1 VELLIQAARVAYA
14 SRPMSSLGPA
24 EWMALRYFARAN
36 VQSRTPSALADFE
49 ASSRAAVSH
58 IINRLEQD
66 GYLLRHQSPEDA
78 RSVSIELTEKGVA
91 AVRDDPIASL
101 ERAVRSLSE
110 CDQHGLHDC
119 LREVL
124 THLAMFGVRRQFDVC
139 RDCEFLEP
147 RPGGNLKAEKEPAF
161 TCNLLHVAIDVEA
174 TQLLCSHFRPSN
186 VKTRPR

>member
-1 VELLIQAARVAYA
+1 
-14 SRPMSSLGPA
+14 
-24 EWMALRYFARAN
+24 MALRYFARAN

-58 IINRLEQD
+58 IINRLEQG

-91 AVRDDPIASL
+91 AVRDDPIACL

-110 CDQHGLHDC
+110 RDRHA
-119 LREVL
+119 LRDSLRDVL
-124 THLAMFGVRRQFDVC
+124 THLAVLGARRQFDVC

-147 RPGGNLKAEKEPAF
+147 RPGGILASEKEPAF

-174 TQLLCSHFRPSN
+174 TQLLCSHFRPNSM
-186 VKTRPR
+186 KTRAR